1 GMSGRASPKD
11 LETMFQLIYLNFTAP
26 RLDLPVWEAMKN
38 QFGPYLANRGVD
50 PDEVFN
56 DTVQVT
62 MAQHNR
68 RARPLTPAV
77 FAEVDPQKA
86 LTFYKDRF
94 ADASD
99 FTFLFVGNV
108 DTVSLKPLVEKY
120 IASLPSTGRKET
132 FRDNGGSPPKG
143 IVEKIVRKGVEPK
156 ANTLILFTGQC
167 TYEPQ
172 TRFALRA
179 LSELV
184 QIKLNE
190 SLRAARR
197 RVQPERRRRL
207 QPPSASG
214 VFVPVPVQL
223 VARERGEA
231 DEERVLAHRYAE
243 DAGPE
248 RGRRRE
254 GEGRA
259 DACARG
265 GAQAEQLLACKHH
278 GARTGRRRRQGLT
291 RRVRRDAPRADA
303 AAHSGCGEEVLRHE

>member
-26 RLDLPVWEAMKN
+26 RLDLEAFTALKN
-38 QFGPYLANRGVD
+38 QFAPYLANRGVD

-190 SLRAARR
+190 SLREQLGGAYS
-197 RVQPERRRRL
+197 
-207 QPPSASG
+207 PSAGGGCNRLPRQEYS
-214 VFVPVPVQL
+214 FQFQFNSS
-223 VARERGEA
+223 
-231 DEERVLAHRYAE
+231 
-243 DAGPE
+243 PE
-248 RGRRRE
+248 NVE
-254 GEGRA
+254 
-259 DACARG
+259 
-265 GAQAEQLLACKHH
+265 K
-278 GARTGRRRRQGLT
+278 LT
-291 RRVRRDAPRADA
+291 KI
-303 AAHSGCGEEVLRHE
+303 